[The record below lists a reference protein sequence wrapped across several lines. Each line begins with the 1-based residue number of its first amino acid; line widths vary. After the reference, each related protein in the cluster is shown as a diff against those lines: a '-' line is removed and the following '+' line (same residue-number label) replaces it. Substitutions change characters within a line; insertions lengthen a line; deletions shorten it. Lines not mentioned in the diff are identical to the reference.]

1 MHFIFCNDGIDVGS
15 IRLDFKYLDK
25 YLQGAESMLS
35 LRSAPSSFSHQ
46 QESRETLLLK
56 PHNTFIP

>member
-1 MHFIFCNDGIDVGS
+1 MHFIFSNDGMDVGS